1 MAYIGNSPALKYAS
15 FEVQHF
21 TTSATTSYVLSY
33 SVANENEIALFVNN
47 VRQQPG
53 GSYAYTAAGTTLTLS
68 AATTTSDTMYAV
80 FIGKAVQTVI
90 PPAGSVA
97 ASQLAT
103 DAVTTVKILDTAV
116 TGAKLND
123 DSISAQ
129 TALGAEPA
137 DTDEFLVSDA
147 GVLKRVDY
155 SYIKASTTDEFRP
168 NAQPLFINGDMQV
181 AQRGTSQ
188 SGITNTVG
196 PAYVADRFAWE
207 ENGTMSSVF
216 TMSQETDVP
225 TGQGFTKSLKLDCT
239 TADTPATTERIRI
252 EQKFEG
258 QNLQLLKKGTASAE
272 STTLAF
278 WVKSN
283 KTGTYIANFTDEDN
297 TRIIS
302 KAYTIDVAD
311 TWEKKIINYAGDT
324 TDPFVYDNSTSL
336 VVKWFL
342 CAGASLQSGTLADT
356 WQDYTNANFCV
367 GQVNFADSTSNEF
380 FLTGVQLEVG
390 TYTSSTLPPF
400 QFETYGANL
409 ARCQRY
415 YQKLTGS
422 YEAYGQIMNGHYQ
435 GTTQFQGAVVY
446 PVEMRTA
453 PSISATQ
460 TSSND
465 SSSAYAVANGGTDY
479 IDQLILYTEN
489 AKSTLIYTD
498 SSASGT
504 SGGAGNLYVNSTITE
519 CALVAEL

>member
-1 MAYIGNSPALKYAS
+1 MSTLNVDKVDPSTGTALEIG
-15 FEVQHF
+15 
-21 TTSATTSYVLSY
+21 TSGDTITVPSGAT
-33 SVANENEIALFVNN
+33 FV
-47 VRQQPG
+47 V
-53 GSYAYTAAGTTLTLS
+53 AGTTEITG
-68 AATTTSDTMYAV
+68 TNN
-80 FIGKAVQTVI
+80 VQ
-90 PPAGSVA
+90 
-97 ASQLAT
+97 
-103 DAVTTVKILDTAV
+103 
-116 TGAKLND
+116 
-123 DSISAQ
+123 
-129 TALGAEPA
+129 
-137 DTDEFLVSDA
+137 
-147 GVLKRVDY
+147 
-155 SYIKASTTDEFRP
+155 RP

-239 TADTPATTERIRI
+239 TADTPVTNERIRI

-400 QFETYGANL
+400 QFESYGENL
-409 ARCQRY
+409 LRCQRY
-415 YQKLTGS
+415 FVQFGNNQGV
-422 YEAYGQIMNGHYQ
+422 ADQGNYGLGITNNDDEGCHILIPLP
-435 GTTQFQGAVVY
+435 TT
-446 PVEMRTA
+446 MRTA
-453 PSISATQ
+453 S
-460 TSSND
+460 
-465 SSSAYAVANGGTDY
+465 
-479 IDQLILYTEN
+479 
-489 AKSTLIYTD
+489 
-498 SSASGT
+498 
-504 SGGAGNLYVNSTITE
+504 STITQSGT
-519 CALVAEL
+519 ASDYAVRTTTTDASTGVPVFADATTSNILVKFVNNGHGFGTGVVVRGMTNADPSYIGVSAEL